1 MEDEDYVLK
10 IEYLIQKRKQCRL
23 YNDEPLSWIDNLK
36 YKIKRS
42 TQIYATDKKIAKEL
56 NILNYKINLA
66 KFQIS
71 LLIIYGIML
80 MNLKKFNYK
89 LKNKKWSVSQHN
101 QFVSI
106 DQYFTTHIRKW
117 NFKLCRSLLYL
128 WFSFSIHKKVW
139 AKFQH
144 VTIYLSM
151 HGIGIR
157 SVEDLKTTS
166 VWITLISLFRKGI
179 LNLLY

>member
-1 MEDEDYVLK
+1 
-10 IEYLIQKRKQCRL
+10 
-23 YNDEPLSWIDNLK
+23 
-36 YKIKRS
+36 
-42 TQIYATDKKIAKEL
+42 
-56 NILNYKINLA
+56 
-66 KFQIS
+66 
-71 LLIIYGIML
+71 ML

-89 LKNKKWSVSQHN
+89 MKNKKWSVSQHN

-166 VWITLISLFRKGI
+166 LKKVVPNISRSKKSRHFLMHWMSVKLPDNFQMRKHSWPCRFHI
-179 LNLLY
+179 I